1 MASTVSTDNHATVR
15 RGTRAAALLAPLGV
29 AMAVLV
35 AVAIHL
41 AAPLPI
47 AAAVAQIT
55 PTPDPVPSN
64 GSAIFEIG
72 LWVLGGLVLA
82 TVLAFAI
89 IARLSRHSA
98 GDDR

>member
-1 MASTVSTDNHATVR
+1 MVSTDNRATTH
-15 RGTRAAALLAPLGV
+15 RGTRTAALLAPLGV

-35 AVAIHL
+35 AVAIHF
-41 AAPLPI
+41 AAPSPI
-47 AAAVAQIT
+47 APAVAQIT
-55 PTPDPVPSN
+55 PTPSPDPSN
-64 GSAIFEIG
+64 GSAIFELG
-72 LWVLGGLVLA
+72 LWVLGGLLLA

>member
-1 MASTVSTDNHATVR
+1 MVSTDIHATAH
-15 RGTRAAALLAPLGV
+15 RGTRTAAVLAPLGV
-29 AMAVLV
+29 AIAVLV

-47 AAAVAQIT
+47 ASAGAQIA
-55 PTPDPVPSN
+55 PTPSPVPSN
-64 GSAIFEIG
+64 GSAIFEMG
-72 LWVLGGLVLA
+72 LWVLGGLLLA

>member
-1 MASTVSTDNHATVR
+1 
-15 RGTRAAALLAPLGV
+15 
-29 AMAVLV
+29 MAVLV

-41 AAPLPI
+41 AAPLPV
-47 AAAVAQIT
+47 APAVAQIT
-55 PTPDPVPSN
+55 PTPSPVPSN
-64 GSAIFEIG
+64 GSALVEMG

-82 TVLAFAI
+82 TLLAFAI

>member
-1 MASTVSTDNHATVR
+1 MISTVSTDNHATAH
-15 RGTRAAALLAPLGV
+15 RGTRTAALLAPLGLV
-29 AMAVLV
+29 MAVLV

-41 AAPLPI
+41 AAPLPV
-47 AAAVAQIT
+47 APAVAQIT
-55 PTPDPVPSN
+55 PTPSPVPSN
-64 GSAIFEIG
+64 GSALVEMG

-82 TVLAFAI
+82 TLLAFAI

>member
-41 AAPLPI
+41 AAFPI

>member
-1 MASTVSTDNHATVR
+1 MVCTDNHGTTR
-15 RGTRAAALLAPLGV
+15 RGTRTAALLAPLGV

-47 AAAVAQIT
+47 APVVAQIT
-55 PTPDPVPSN
+55 PTPSPVPSN
-64 GSAIFEIG
+64 GSAIFEMG

-98 GDDR
+98 GDEL